1 MIQINVFWNEIYIQ
15 NILNFELFRDHKQL
29 RFEIKGQIEF
39 YLLKVKLITIIVCF
53 DNDFLQ
59 LDSKFNELIHA
70 MKSLLQ

>member
-59 LDSKFNELIHA
+59 VDLKLNELIHA
-70 MKSLLQ
+70 MIYVL